1 MKPVQIAPFY
11 KMQYNANDSC
21 FVVFISNGD
30 YLFTIHFPPQI
41 GFKWCVRNFVY
52 SIICHVLL
60 SYSYILWFGFTLN
73 LPLFTGCILPTLIK
87 YLRSMVVVGKMQRF
101 HFKKSPTLN
110 VDLCVPL
117 RMHRN
122 SHLFST
128 FHVLFYF
135 SSIEFD
141 TDVAIKAY
149 IKKKFIKEM
158 DFVHFGLW
166 TVFLSFNF
174 LISF

>member
-1 MKPVQIAPFY
+1 MNFTVPPTFMKPVQITPFY

-73 LPLFTGCILPTLIK
+73 LPLFTGCILPTLLK
-87 YLRSMVVVGKMQRF
+87 CLRAMIVVGKMQ
-101 HFKKSPTLN
+101 
-110 VDLCVPL
+110 
-117 RMHRN
+117 
-122 SHLFST
+122 
-128 FHVLFYF
+128 
-135 SSIEFD
+135 
-141 TDVAIKAY
+141 
-149 IKKKFIKEM
+149 
-158 DFVHFGLW
+158 
-166 TVFLSFNF
+166 
-174 LISF
+174 